1 MVICHSIRG
10 GRIAFKAL
18 PFLVQLSALYT
29 LCPRNDQRPLMSLL
43 ALGINHNT
51 ASVALRERVA
61 FGPDCIDHALRE
73 LAAQPG
79 VSEAVIVS
87 TCNRTELY
95 CALEQGHGEQVAQWL
110 QQYHGLDNAE
120 VDKAIYQHHDE
131 EAVRHLMRVA
141 CGLDSLVLG
150 EPQILGQIKQ
160 SYAHAQQAEVLKGS
174 LERLFQK
181 AFSVA
186 KRVRTDTEIGASAV
200 SVAFAAVSLA
210 RRIFSDL
217 SQTKVLLVG
226 AGETI
231 ELVARH
237 LREQNVRQMM
247 VANRT
252 LQRAH
257 TLAEEFGAQVMTL
270 EEIPDYLHEADIV
283 ITSTASPLPII
294 GKGMV
299 ERALKARR
307 FRPMFLVDIAVPRD
321 IEAQVDDLPDAYLYT
336 VDDLQGIIEQ
346 NLETRKR
353 AATQAEVIVLEERD
367 EFMDWYRS
375 LHAVDL
381 IRDYRAQAQQYAE
394 EELTRALQALAQGES
409 PEAAARALTHRLTN
423 KLIHAPT
430 QALRQAGASG
440 DREQLIQLRQ
450 VLGLSAD

>member
-1 MVICHSIRG
+1 
-10 GRIAFKAL
+10 
-18 PFLVQLSALYT
+18 
-29 LCPRNDQRPLMSLL
+29 MSLL

-61 FGPDCIDHALRE
+61 FGPDRIDRALRE
-73 LAAQPG
+73 LVEQPG

-95 CALEQGHGEQVAQWL
+95 CSLEQGQGEQVLNWL
-110 QQYHGLDNAE
+110 QRFHALEASE
-120 VDKAIYQHHDE
+120 VLSAIYRHQDE

-160 SYAHAQQAEVLKGS
+160 SYAHAQQADAVKGS

-181 AFSVA
+181 SFSVA

-200 SVAFAAVSLA
+200 SVAFAAVSLGK
-210 RRIFSDL
+210 RIFSDL

-237 LREQNVRQMM
+237 LREQNVTQMM

-252 LQRAH
+252 LQRAQL
-257 TLAEEFGAQVMTL
+257 LAEEFGAQVMTL

-283 ITSTASPLPII
+283 ISSTASPLPII

-307 FRPMFLVDIAVPRD
+307 FKPMFLVDIAVPRD
-321 IEAQVDDLPDAYLYT
+321 IEAEVDELSDAYLYT

-353 AATQAEVIVLEERD
+353 AAAEAELIVQEERD
-367 EFMDWYRS
+367 DFMGWYRS
-375 LHAVDL
+375 QHSVDL
-381 IRDYRAQAQQYAE
+381 IRDYRHQAQQVAD
-394 EELTRALQALAQGES
+394 EELQRALLALQQGENAEQALK
-409 PEAAARALTHRLTN
+409 ALTHRLTN

-430 QALRQAGASG
+430 QALRQAAAQG
-440 DREQLIQLRQ
+440 DSHKLSQLRQ
-450 VLGLSAD
+450 VLGLSQES